1 MDNSTLN
8 SSFILS
14 LLRIFYVV
22 LPFIGISLE
31 VNAQTDHVMPTSGTT
46 TVNVVT
52 GDRFYDSGG
61 SSSNYSKN
69 ESGTIKFRC
78 AEGNVIRVVFTEFQ
92 VQSSN
97 NCNKDALKA
106 YDGNSTS
113 SSLIGSYCG
122 YNLPP
127 VITSNGNSITF
138 SFSSDD
144 RWTTNKGWRA
154 NVLVLSKNEAFCIP
168 SIARYQWGN
177 NEYISNVLI
186 GDINNSS
193 SSDGYSDYADS
204 QSTDVKI
211 GTDYLLTVTNG
222 YYHSWSNI
230 PTYGVW
236 VDWNQDGDFGDAG
249 ETIASE
255 SGVGVFTVTITPPSG
270 IVIGTT
276 TMRVRLNRTDIATPC
291 ENTTWGEVE
300 DYTLNVISNGASPVA
315 ICKNYTVQLDA
326 SGNASI
332 TPANINN
339 GSNDVE
345 TASADLLLSLDKS
358 TFDCSNLG
366 VNAVTL
372 TVEDEDGNQSN
383 CTANVTIEDNL
394 APSLLNLIAEYYNG
408 IAFDE
413 LKYSESVTEINTNWG
428 NGSPNTALLG
438 NDNFS
443 IRYSGS
449 FVIPEAGDYT
459 FYTNSDDG
467 VRLVIDGSNVIN
479 NWTNHGPTVNSGTKN
494 LSKGEHTIT
503 LEYFENGGGAVIE
516 LEWESTDAEIA
527 REVFSKSSIADH
539 TTVEIT
545 LVLNESGAAT
555 LNAID
560 VDPGF
565 IDACGVTSRSLSK
578 SSFSSADIGVNTV
591 VLTVE
596 DAGGNSTS
604 FNVKVTVQAFIP
616 EVSLS
621 VDVNSINENGGNAFL
636 TATLSGVASTD
647 VLVDLAMSGVASAS
661 DYSISKPQIKIL
673 KGNLTGSVTL
683 SSVDDAD
690 VEGNESL
697 NVSISNVTGGTENGT
712 QMVMITI
719 VDDDLPSTD
728 PIQVDRQSPENGYS
742 PNELVQNVLVN
753 GCLVA
758 DNVTYEGDVNR
769 GIGYFNAGTSDF
781 PLSSGIILST
791 GNVQSAE
798 GPNNST
804 GVSSNIGGATV
815 DADVTRLTGSPN
827 DVQILE
833 FDFIPAGDKLEFRY
847 IFASEEYPEYACGSY
862 NDVFGFIISG
872 PGISGPFLNGG
883 KNIALLPGS
892 SNFVSINNVNNSGC
906 GSSTYYVDGTG
917 GFATQFDGRTTVL
930 TANADVLPCQ
940 TYHIRLII
948 ADVADDKFNSA
959 VFLEAESFK
968 SNEVVIQNGIGIE
981 NDVDIMYEGCS
992 NSYIKFVRL
1001 ENLDEEMKFDL
1012 NISGTAENG
1021 IDYIYVDQFGNQI
1034 GDGKLPSSVT
1044 IPSGIAEVV
1053 YYYKALSD
1061 TGIEGD
1067 EELRLSFLK
1076 SCPCSAPDYYEK
1088 VVTIIDVPEIQA
1100 SPTSLVSCM
1109 GATPVATITVDLKN
1123 GLDPADYQYSIDGG
1137 AFQDDNV
1144 FTLNNPQVGAVYTV
1158 TVQDRFAC
1166 RSEDFD
1172 VTIPSVTP
1180 IAAEAG
1186 PSKSICEGKTVKLD
1200 GSGGIYYEWSC
1211 SPASG
1216 ETYLSNINA
1225 PNPTVANTIPFGTY
1239 TYTLTVK
1246 ESSSASASCID
1257 TDFMILTVNENSHF
1271 TIASDKTE
1279 YCSGEVIN
1287 LASTILNSSGGDI
1300 YSWTP
1305 VAGIASPTSA
1315 NTTAIYNTAVL
1326 SAKDFSLTVTKSNGC
1341 KNTEYISGVLVNPH
1355 PVVSLNPS
1363 SNLCSDGSNGL
1374 LNVDVSGGTPFGS
1387 SPLYNYSWSH
1397 DGSLNSPNATGLNS
1411 GSYSVTVTDS
1421 KSCTEVGSYII
1432 GTEPAPKGIYHE

>member
-1 MDNSTLN
+1 M
-8 SSFILS
+8 
-14 LLRIFYVV
+14 
-22 LPFIGISLE
+22 
-31 VNAQTDHVMPTSGTT
+31 AQIIMPRSGTVSQ
-46 TVNVVT
+46 TVV
-52 GDRFYDSGG
+52 GGELFYDSGG
-61 SSSNYSKN
+61 AYSNYSRR
-69 ESGTIKFRC
+69 ESGVVTFSS
-78 AEGNVIRVVFTEFQ
+78 APGTAIRVVFADFKVEN
-92 VQSSN
+92 SN
-97 NCNKDALKA
+97 NCNNDALSA
-106 YDGNSTS
+106 YDGDNTGSTQ
-113 SSLIGSYCG
+113 IGTYCG
-122 YNLPP
+122 YNLPSI
-127 VITSNGNSITF
+127 ITSSGNSITF
-138 SFSSDD
+138 YFYSDN
-144 RWTTNKGWRA
+144 RWSTNSGWVA
-154 NVLVLSKNEAFCIP
+154 EILVIDESEAFCIP
-168 SIARYQWGN
+168 SVSNYQWGN

-186 GDINNSS
+186 GDINNNSG
-193 SSDGYSDYADS
+193 SDGYSDYTNS

-211 GTDYLLTVTNG
+211 GTDNLLTVTNG
-222 YYHSWSNI
+222 RYDND
-230 PTYGVW
+230 TYGVW
-236 VDWNQDGDFGDAG
+236 VDWNQDGDFEDAG

-255 SGVGVFTVTITPPSG
+255 SGDDVFTVIITPPFG
-270 IVIGTT
+270 AVVGTT
-276 TMRVRLNRTDIATPC
+276 TMRIRVNYLDTATPC
-291 ENTTWGEVE
+291 ENTTWGELE
-300 DYTLNVISNGASPVA
+300 DYTLNVIASGASPIA

-449 FVIPEAGDYT
+449 FVVPEAGDYT

-467 VRLVIDGSNVIN
+467 VRLVIDGSNVID

-719 VDDDLPSTD
+719 IDDDLPSTD

-758 DNVTYEGDVNR
+758 DNVTYGGDVNR

-906 GSSTYYVDGTG
+906 GSSTYYVDGAG

-1144 FTLNNPQVGAVYTV
+1144 FTLNNPPVGAVYTV

-1387 SPLYNYSWSH
+1387 SPFYNYSWSH

>member
-1 MDNSTLN
+1 MDNSTPYTFLKHFLLLIIFCCWQ
-8 SSFILS
+8 SGSLS
-14 LLRIFYVV
+14 
-22 LPFIGISLE
+22 
-31 VNAQTDHVMPTSGTT
+31 AQT
-46 TVNVVT
+46 
-52 GDRFYDSGG
+52 YC
-61 SSSNYSKN
+61 SSY
-69 ESGTIKFRC
+69 
-78 AEGNVIRVVFTEFQ
+78 GNVIYNTGITLV
-92 VQSSN
+92 N
-97 NCNKDALKA
+97 I
-106 YDGNSTS
+106 NS
-113 SSLIGSYCG
+113 
-122 YNLPP
+122 
-127 VITSNGNSITF
+127 
-138 SFSSDD
+138 
-144 RWTTNKGWRA
+144 
-154 NVLVLSKNEAFCIP
+154 
-168 SIARYQWGN
+168 
-177 NEYISNVLI
+177 
-186 GDINNSS
+186 INNSTGKS
-193 SSDGYSDYADS
+193 TGYSDYTS
-204 QSTDVKI
+204 QSTNLII
-211 GTDYLLTVTNG
+211 GDSYNLSVNVNTDGNYMI
-222 YYHSWSNI
+222 YARAWI
-230 PTYGVW
+230 
-236 VDWNQDGDFGDAG
+236 DWNQDGDFNDSG
-249 ETIASE
+249 EEFNLGRAKNKSNGSTSN
-255 SGVGVFTVTITPPSG
+255 SPYTITVPSG
-270 IVIGTT
+270 ASLGLT
-276 TMRVRLNRTDIATPC
+276 RLRISANYNSYPDEC
-291 ENTTWGEVE
+291 DVDFDGEVE
-300 DYTLNVISNGASPVA
+300 DYSLNVISSGAIPVA
-315 ICKNYTVQLDA
+315 ICQNVSVQLDA
-326 SGNASI
+326 FGNASI

-449 FVIPEAGDYT
+449 FVVPETGDYT

-758 DNVTYEGDVNR
+758 NNVTYGGDANL

-815 DADVTRLTGSPN
+815 DEDVTRLTGSPN

-1021 IDYIYVDQFGNQI
+1021 VDYIYVDQFGNQI

-1044 IPSGIAEVV
+1044 IPSGISEVV

-1172 VTIPSVTP
+1172 VTIPSATP

-1186 PSKSICEGKTVKLD
+1186 SSKSICEGKTVKLD

-1257 TDFMILTVNENSHF
+1257 TDFMVLTVNENSHF

-1279 YCSGEVIN
+1279 YCSGEVIS
-1287 LASTILNSSGGDI
+1287 LSSLVSNGGGGDS

-1305 VAGIASPTSA
+1305 VAGIVNPTAA
-1315 NTTAIYNTAVL
+1315 NTSAIYNTAVL

>member
-1 MDNSTLN
+1 MKDSTLN
-8 SSFILS
+8 SSFASL
-14 LLRIFYVV
+14 LLRILYAIF
-22 LPFIGISLE
+22 LFTGISIE
-31 VNAQTDHVMPTSGTT
+31 VNAQTDRVMPTSGTT

-52 GDRFYDSGG
+52 GDRFVDSGG
-61 SSSNYSKN
+61 ATSNYGRN
-69 ESGTIKFRC
+69 ESGVIIFSSAPGT
-78 AEGNVIRVVFTEFQ
+78 VIRVVFTNFAVE
-92 VQSSN
+92 QSW
-97 NCNKDALKA
+97 NCNKDALSA
-106 YDGNSTS
+106 HDGNSTGS
-113 SSLIGSYCG
+113 TQIGTYCG
-122 YNLPP
+122 YNLPSI
-127 VITSNGNSITF
+127 ITSSGNSTTF
-138 SFSSDD
+138 SFVSDNK
-144 RWTTNKGWRA
+144 WSTNSGWVA
-154 NVLVLSKNEAFCIP
+154 EILVIDESEAFCIP
-168 SIARYQWGN
+168 SVSNYQWGN

-186 GDINNSS
+186 GDINNNSG
-193 SSDGYSDYADS
+193 SDGYSDYTNS

-211 GTDYLLTVTNG
+211 GTDNLLTVTNG
-222 YYHSWSNI
+222 RYDND
-230 PTYGVW
+230 TYGVW
-236 VDWNQDGDFGDAG
+236 VDWNQDGDFEDAG

-255 SGVGVFTVTITPPSG
+255 SGDDVFTVIVTPPFG
-270 IVIGTT
+270 AVVGTT
-276 TMRVRLNRTDIATPC
+276 TMRIRVNYLDTATPC
-291 ENTTWGEVE
+291 ENTTWGELE
-300 DYTLNVISNGASPVA
+300 DYTLNVIASGASPIA
-315 ICKNYTVQLDA
+315 ICKSYTVQLDA
-326 SGNASI
+326 SGNANI

-358 TFDCSNLG
+358 TFDCSNIG

-383 CTANVTIEDNL
+383 CTTNVTIEDNL

-408 IAFDE
+408 VAFDE

-449 FVIPEAGDYT
+449 FVVPETGDYT

-467 VRLVIDGSNVIN
+467 VRLFVDGSMIIN
-479 NWTNHGPTVNSGTKN
+479 NWTNHAPVINPATLS
-494 LSKGEHTIT
+494 LSKGSHTIT
-503 LEYFENGGGAVIE
+503 LDYFENGGGAVIE
-516 LEWESTDAEIA
+516 LEWESADAGIA
-527 REVFSKSSIADH
+527 RQVFSKSSIADH

-545 LVLNESGAAT
+545 LILNESGAAT

-621 VDVNSINENGGNAFL
+621 VDVNSINENGGKAFL
-636 TATLSGVASTD
+636 TATLNGVASTD

-683 SSVDDAD
+683 SAVDDSD

-712 QMVMITI
+712 QMVMISI

-758 DNVTYEGDVNR
+758 DNVTYGGDVNR

-804 GVSSNIGGATV
+804 GVSSNIGGAAV

-948 ADVADDKFNSA
+948 ADVADDKYNSA

-1001 ENLDEEMKFDL
+1001 ENLDGEMKFDL

-1021 IDYIYVDQFGNQI
+1021 VDYIYVDQLGNQI

-1044 IPSGIAEVV
+1044 IPAGIAEVV

-1088 VVTIIDVPEIQA
+1088 VVTIIDVPEIEA

-1123 GLDPADYQYSIDGG
+1123 GLDPSDYQYSIDGG

-1144 FTLNNPQVGAVYTV
+1144 FTLNNPTVGTVYTV

-1186 PSKSICEGKTVKLD
+1186 PSKQICEGATVQLN

-1216 ETYLSNINA
+1216 LTYLSNVNSS
-1225 PNPTVANTIPFGTY
+1225 NPTVANTIPFGTY

-1257 TDFMILTVNENSHF
+1257 TDFMVLTVNENSHF

-1355 PVVSLNPS
+1355 PLVSLNPS

-1387 SPLYNYSWSH
+1387 TPLYNYSWSH
-1397 DGSLNSPNATGLNS
+1397 DGSLNSSNATGLNS

-1421 KSCTEVGSYII
+1421 KSCAEVGSYII